1 MKFRPII
8 YFLVLTGVFTLQT
21 LAQTPKPTATPQPG
35 DDSEIVKITTNLV
48 QLDAVVTDKKG
59 EPVTKLTASDFEIYQ
74 DGELQKLTNFSFV
87 DTSVGKRRKEVRRKT
102 NKNQVIPPMR
112 SRMNTTGRVITFVV
126 DDGSCSASAI
136 GMNATRNAMKK
147 YINEQMQP
155 DDLVAIYRT
164 MPGRSLMR
172 QYTSDR
178 ALLLNIVKKIK
189 WRPLIGCT
197 STGALFNAERQ
208 WETITLRND
217 PEIDGITDER

>member
-155 DDLVAIYRT
+155 DCSGGSRYRH
-164 MPGRSLMR
+164 
-172 QYTSDR
+172 
-178 ALLLNIVKKIK
+178 
-189 WRPLIGCT
+189 
-197 STGALFNAERQ
+197 
-208 WETITLRND
+208 
-217 PEIDGITDER
+217 